1 MASHAH
7 RSSRGR
13 AARFIVRPLFAA
25 LVAAGV
31 AAPSGIHA
39 ATIVVTT
46 GGDAGTAATCTLR
59 QAVAAMNA
67 ASVAGTSCVNS
78 GGIFGSFDKVDL
90 STQSG
95 TITLQGAAEIGITGY
110 YLLVDG
116 PGAAALTVS
125 GANASRVFHQTNP
138 GGVLVVQDLTVAN
151 GRSSGAGGCILS
163 EGLGL
168 HLLQSVV
175 TGCTALPD
183 PTNTSFLDGIGGGV
197 AANYLNLG
205 YSTVSGN
212 TAEIAGGG
220 VFAKYA
226 NVRGS
231 AISGNTVTG
240 RACTVA
246 SSSKYCLPLLFGGG
260 GMVVGSAQLVHTTV
274 SGNTVNASSITGAG
288 PPGTYN
294 FGVGGGITQINK
306 YTPEVAAAAAKAGI
320 AGRGGDAAGRA
331 AARAALRASAG
342 AKSLT
347 RAKGGARAK
356 ADGYGNYIIALYAS
370 TVSGNRVVGNG
381 QNPGKYAGGGI
392 VAYSEYYT
400 AEIANS
406 TISGNRLP
414 SPGGPDPYP
423 TFGAALFADSAEIS
437 NSTITGNAGTVA
449 VAFKYNTNPVAAVA
463 NAKSAGAKGA
473 IAIDRLRAKAAQ
485 WRGAGAKAAVAKASG
500 PSALQSTIVG
510 GNAALYDLACISGPG
525 CTIGGSNNLV
535 EKPDAS
541 ATLPGDTITGQN
553 PQLAP
558 LANNGGV
565 VAGAP
570 GHALTGPVPTHRLY
584 FGSPA
589 IDTGANPEGF
599 AYEQRG
605 EGFPRV
611 AGPAAD
617 IGATEGSV
625 PRPVNVPVPVLGPW
639 TLGLLSA
646 LLGALGL
653 ARRRRRS

>member
-1 MASHAH
+1 M
-7 RSSRGR
+7 
-13 AARFIVRPLFAA
+13 
-25 LVAAGV
+25 
-31 AAPSGIHA
+31 
-39 ATIVVTT
+39 
-46 GGDAGTAATCTLR
+46 
-59 QAVAAMNA
+59 
-67 ASVAGTSCVNS
+67 
-78 GGIFGSFDKVDL
+78 
-90 STQSG
+90 
-95 TITLQGAAEIGITGY
+95 
-110 YLLVDG
+110 
-116 PGAAALTVS
+116 
-125 GANASRVFHQTNP
+125 FHQTNA

-205 YSTVSGN
+205 HSTVSGN
-212 TAEIAGGG
+212 TAETAGGG

-226 NVRGS
+226 NARGS
-231 AISGNTVTG
+231 SISGNTVTG

-246 SSSKYCLPLLFGGG
+246 SSSKYCAPLLFGGG

-331 AARAALRASAG
+331 AARAALRASTG
-342 AKSLT
+342 AKSLN

-381 QNPGKYAGGGI
+381 AHPGKYAGGGI
-392 VAYSEYYT
+392 IAYSEYYT

-414 SPGGPDPYP
+414 SPTGPNPYP

-437 NSTITGNAGTVA
+437 NSTITGNAGTAA
-449 VAFKYNTNPVAAVA
+449 VAFKYNINPVAAVA
-463 NAKSAGAKGA
+463 NSKSAGAKAA
-473 IAIDRLRAKAAQ
+473 IAIERLRAKAAQ

-500 PSALQSTIVG
+500 PSTLQSTIVG
-510 GNAALYDLACISGPG
+510 GNSAPYDVVCLDP
-525 CTIGGSNNLV
+525 CTVGGSNNLV
-535 EKPDAS
+535 QSPDPGT
-541 ATLPGDTITGQN
+541 TLPGDTILGQN

-584 FGSPA
+584 NGSPA

-605 EGFPRV
+605 EGFARV
-611 AGPAAD
+611 VGPAAD

-653 ARRRRRS
+653 VRRRRRS

>member
-1 MASHAH
+1 MA
-7 RSSRGR
+7 RSSSKRPRGS
-13 AARFIVRPLFAA
+13 AARFAVRPLAVA
-25 LVAAGV
+25 LAAAGV
-31 AAPSGIHA
+31 VATFGAQA
-39 ATIVVTT
+39 ATIQVTT
-46 GGDAGTAATCTLR
+46 GGDAGTGATCTLR
-59 QAVAAMNA
+59 QAILALNA
-67 ASVAGTSCVNS
+67 ASTAGTGCLTS
-78 GGIFGSFDKVDL
+78 GPGFGTSDTVDL
-90 STQSG
+90 TLQAG
-95 TITLQGAAEIGITGY
+95 TITLAGAAPLAPTVWMEIN
-110 YLLVDG
+110 G
-116 PGAAALTVS
+116 PGASVLTVS
-125 GANASRVFHQTNP
+125 GANASRVFEHPSGPPLDLYLN
-138 GGVLVVQDLTVAN
+138 GLTVAS
-151 GRSSGAGGCILS
+151 GRSTGPGGCIFGGNVYLAS
-163 EGLGL
+163 
-168 HLLQSVV
+168 SVV
-175 TGCTALPD
+175 TGCTALHD
-183 PTNTSFLDGIGGGV
+183 PGNTSYLNGIGGGI
-197 AANYLNLG
+197 AAYSVTMKG
-205 YSTVSGN
+205 STVSGN

-226 NVRGS
+226 GLYGS
-231 AISGNTVTG
+231 VIANNTVSG

-260 GMVVGSAQLVHTTV
+260 GMMAGSAQLVHTTV

-294 FGVGGGITQINK
+294 FGVGGGITQFNK
-306 YTPEVAAAAAKAGI
+306 YTPEVAAAAAKSTI
-320 AGRGGDAAGRA
+320 VGRGDVASRA

-414 SPGGPDPYP
+414 SPAGPNPYP

-449 VAFKYNTNPVAAVA
+449 VAFKYNMNTVAAVA

-500 PSALQSTIVG
+500 PSTLQSTIVG
-510 GNAALYDLACISGPG
+510 GNSAPYDVVCLDPCAV
-525 CTIGGSNNLV
+525 GGSNNLV
-535 EKPDAS
+535 QSPDPGT
-541 ATLPGDTITGQN
+541 TLPGDTITGQN

-584 FGSPA
+584 NGSPA

-611 AGPAAD
+611 VGPAAD

-625 PRPVNVPVPVLGPW
+625 PRPANVPVPVLGPW
-639 TLGLLSA
+639 MLGLLSA

>member
-59 QAVAAMNA
+59 QAVGALNA
-67 ASVAGTSCVNS
+67 ASVAGTACVNS
-78 GGIFGSFDKVDL
+78 GGAFGTNDAIDL
-90 STQSG
+90 TLQAG
-95 TITLQGAAEIGITGY
+95 TISLTGATPLVPTVWMEIN
-110 YLLVDG
+110 G
-116 PGAAALTVS
+116 PGASVLTVS
-125 GANASRVFHQTNP
+125 GANASRVFEQPSGPPLDLYLN
-138 GGVLVVQDLTVAN
+138 GLTVAN
-151 GRSSGAGGCILS
+151 GRSTGPGGCILGGNVYLAS
-163 EGLGL
+163 
-168 HLLQSVV
+168 SVV
-175 TGCTALPD
+175 TGCTALHD
-183 PTNTSFLDGIGGGV
+183 PGNTSYLNGIGGGIAAYSV
-197 AANYLNLG
+197 AMKR
-205 YSTVSGN
+205 STVSGN

-226 NVRGS
+226 GLYGS
-231 AISGNTVTG
+231 VIANNTVSG

-437 NSTITGNAGTVA
+437 NSTITGNAGVVA